1 MAQSLYTYGFEVSL
15 FAVCFSFHE
24 YSYQVNLS
32 EYSLTMV
39 ASLYVTCS
47 QNSHCPKVVFIL
59 SELILWDE
67 EIHERLPMDLPPK
80 KRANEGSSFRSC
92 HSKGVSHHHL
102 FGRDSKAGG
111 GKLHGGKK
119 RKARMCPVWRLL
131 TWESWGQV
139 KEVEVGHPVWLRRG
153 MY

>member
-67 EIHERLPMDLPPK
+67 EIHERLPMELPPK
-80 KRANEGSSFRSC
+80 REQTKAL
-92 HSKGVSHHHL
+92 HS
-102 FGRDSKAGG
+102 DPAI
-111 GKLHGGKK
+111 
-119 RKARMCPVWRLL
+119 AR
-131 TWESWGQV
+131 E
-139 KEVEVGHPVWLRRG
+139 
-153 MY
+153 